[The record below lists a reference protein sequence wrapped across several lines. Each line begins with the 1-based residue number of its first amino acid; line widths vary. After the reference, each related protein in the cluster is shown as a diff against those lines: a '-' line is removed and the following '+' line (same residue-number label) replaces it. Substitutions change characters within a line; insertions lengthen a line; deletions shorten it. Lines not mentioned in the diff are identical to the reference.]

1 MSFDNSGLKIKF
13 DEKEERLIMSV
24 YHKQQLKD
32 KFILLSLD
40 HVEMKNGEQGYKLT
54 MRRIV

>member
-1 MSFDNSGLKIKF
+1 
-13 DEKEERLIMSV
+13 MSV

-40 HVEMKNGEQGYKLT
+40 HVKMKNGEQGYKLA
-54 MRRIV
+54 MRRIL